1 MILRL
6 GRLALLF
13 LLTIL
18 DLDVTFFIFNQETE
32 NYAVLFTLITLL
44 HNHSLRL
51 TEFPQKLWVRLVQF
65 LNTNKQTK
73 NQEQDTPTVFLDLE
87 EQN

>member
-6 GRLALLF
+6 GRFALLF

-18 DLDVTFFIFNQETE
+18 DLNVTFFIFYQETE

-51 TEFPQKLWVRLVQF
+51 TEFRQKLWVRLVQF

-73 NQEQDTPTVFLDLE
+73 NQGQDTPTVFLDLE